1 MLLRFFYILLI
12 TILAFLKSEGQQTA
26 EKFIRETH
34 YLLSLPPDY
43 NLDSSRK
50 WPLLLF
56 LHGGGESGH
65 DIQKVKVHGP
75 PKLVEKG
82 KRFPMIIVSPQAY
95 PEIGWDPEGL
105 YQLIQHIKR
114 TQRIDH
120 DKIYV
125 TGLSMGGYGAWAL
138 AMRHPEEFAAIA
150 PICGGGDTTDIWR
163 IRNLPVWNFHGAKDD
178 VVPPSE
184 SEKMVTAARRYN
196 RNVKYT
202 LYPEANHNSWDSAY
216 NSDVLYDWMLQQK
229 RFRYTEVN
237 VPAEKLNIFTGN
249 YRNKGNDPLK
259 IVQRDGQLIIHAGRD
274 TIPLKAAGNGL
285 FFIHPNEPAEFRF
298 KVNKNRV
305 IGFEFLGHHR
315 EYYRKL

>member
-12 TILAFLKSEGQQTA
+12 TFLIFLKSEGQQTA
-26 EKFIRETH
+26 EKFIWETH
-34 YLLSLPPDY
+34 YLLSLPTDY
-43 NLDSSRK
+43 ELDSSRK

-65 DIQKVKVHGP
+65 DLQKVKVHGP

-114 TQRIDH
+114 TRRIDH
-120 DKIYV
+120 DKVYV
-125 TGLSMGGYGAWAL
+125 TGLSMGGYGTWAL

-150 PICGGGDTTDIWR
+150 PVCGGGDTTEIWR
-163 IRNLPVWNFHGAKDD
+163 LKNLPVWNFHGAKDD
-178 VVPPSE
+178 IVPPSE
-184 SEKMVTAARRYN
+184 SEKMVNAARRYN

-216 NSDVLYDWMLQQK
+216 NSNALYDWLLQQK
-229 RFRYTEVN
+229 RFRYTEVK
-237 VPAEKLNIFTGN
+237 VPADKLKIFTGN
-249 YRNKGNDPLK
+249 YSNRGNDSLK
-259 IVQRDGQLIIHAGRD
+259 IVQHDGQLIIHAGRD
-274 TIPLKAAGNGL
+274 TIPIKAAGNGL
-285 FFIHPNEPAEFRF
+285 FFIHPNEPTEFRF
-298 KVNKNRV
+298 KVDKNRV